1 MKTLWQ
7 VSGVALLTLA
17 LSGCFDG
24 NGSSSSSSSPGNG
37 MSTKVDFTTFVK
49 NEINNPAVDRDPVS
63 VNDKEFVFNDQ
74 DNEQA
79 YADLF

>member
-24 NGSSSSSSSPGNG
+24 NGGNSTSSNNLSP
-37 MSTKVDFTTFVK
+37 KVDFTTFVK
-49 NEINNPAVDRDPVS
+49 NQINNPTVDRDPVS
-63 VNDKEFVFNDQ
+63 VNDKEFVFNDK